1 MKVIGT
7 IRLDPLRA
15 GALGRALALAGAL
28 SLFPIVSPGAAGLF
42 IVNEP
47 WVRPAAA
54 GSTDA
59 YMNLRSSEGT
69 TLVGIRCELA
79 ATVTMEMPDSA
90 RHGRFRAVTRISLPA
105 GETVTLAP
113 GRVHIH
119 LAAIRH
125 AVKLGERVG
134 LVLTLEAADGTT
146 QEIPVDAEVR
156 RRSATD
162 DEMRAHG
169 HPTHPAGH

>member
-7 IRLDPLRA
+7 IRLDIRHVRA
-15 GALGRALALAGAL
+15 FGRAVAFASTLLALPLASA
-28 SLFPIVSPGAAGLF
+28 SAAGLF

-47 WVRPAAA
+47 WVRPATA

-69 TLVGIRCELA
+69 TLVGVRCELA
-79 ATVTMEMPDSA
+79 ATVTMEMPDNA
-90 RHGRFRAVTRISLPA
+90 RRGKFRAVTHLALPG
-105 GETVTLAP
+105 GETVRLAP
-113 GRVHIH
+113 GRAHIR

-125 AVKLGERVG
+125 ALKLGDHVA

-146 QEIPVDAEVR
+146 QEIPVNAEVR
-156 RRSATD
+156 HRSPTD
-162 DEMRAHG
+162 DEMHAHG
-169 HPTHPAGH
+169 HPHPAGH